1 MEIKS
6 SCIFC
11 VNIWDNQEDNIFDV
25 YVVFPVYVGDQPM
38 MNDTLELL
46 EKAYEETDG
55 MESCEEVREYIAVVL
70 EENNIDYL
78 DVSCRER

>member
-6 SCIFC
+6 SYNFCI
-11 VNIWDNQEDNIFDV
+11 NIWDDEINNIFDV
-25 YVVFPVYVGDQPM
+25 YVVFPTYVGDQPM
-38 MNDTLELL
+38 KNGTLELL
-46 EKAYEETDG
+46 EKAYEETDD
-55 MESCEEVREYIAVVL
+55 MESCEEAREYIAVVL

>member
-1 MEIKS
+1 MEIES
-6 SCIFC
+6 SFNCCI
-11 VNIWDNQEDNIFDV
+11 NIWDNQEDNIFDV
-25 YVVFPVYVGDQPM
+25 YVVFPTYVGHQPVI
-38 MNDTLELL
+38 NGTLELL